1 MIKAQV
7 LSKRLKTSIQANYW
21 LKPAKAVIL
30 ISDNVDFKYKKYC
43 NRLGWSLFN
52 DQEMYIYIYKEKYID
67 TYINKIFGSQYRTI
81 LIYKASRA
89 EERYT

>member
-1 MIKAQV
+1 
-7 LSKRLKTSIQANYW
+7 
-21 LKPAKAVIL
+21 
-30 ISDNVDFKYKKYC
+30 
-43 NRLGWSLFN
+43 
-52 DQEMYIYIYKEKYID
+52 MYIYIYKEKYID